1 MTYSATHVGDGWAR
15 GLLAFG
21 AALVTLAA
29 AGAASAQIPSPNAAA
44 PAPATPAH
52 HYVSDAPLAQMFTAF
67 CLQAFPD
74 APAVDAALKTRSQA
88 PMTPAQAQP
97 YLPDGPGRGWLVRTS
112 ESLFALTLEDP
123 PNQTCAVQQMTPDGV
138 RDISALMQAIKAHV
152 IAMKG
157 KLVAVAPEKSTPE
170 GGPEVRYFGYG
181 VLTSDNTPVEQFGVY
196 VSDYKGKVPEPW
208 GPYASPG
215 SGVEVRFTR
224 TMLAG

>member
-1 MTYSATHVGDGWAR
+1 MTNSVTLVDIGRAKGALATC
-15 GLLAFG
+15 

-29 AGAASAQIPSPNAAA
+29 AGAASAQVPNPNA
-44 PAPATPAH
+44 PAPAPAH

-97 YLPDGPGRGWLVRTS
+97 YLPEGPGRGWLVRTS

-157 KLVAVAPEKSTPE
+157 KLVAVAPEKATPE
-170 GGPEVRYFGYG
+170 GGPEIRYFGYG